1 LTFSNHL
8 SIIFNMKIGKILLLS
23 VFLILAGCGGGLT
36 VSSSGEQPNNPSGG
50 YQVKLFEPLWWDA
63 SSRTLTFF
71 YSCIPS
77 QNISMRGEFTGP
89 TSGQFT
95 PMFNLSTN
103 LWVANVILQQD
114 GTYEIKVYAIDTSG
128 KETLILTFQYT
139 TPPSGSGGGSGGGG
153 GGDDTPPPPPF

>member
-1 LTFSNHL
+1 MELYIELTFSNHL
-8 SIIFNMKIGKILLLS
+8 FIIFNMKIGKILLLS
-23 VFLILAGCGGGLT
+23 VFLILAGCGGG
-36 VSSSGEQPNNPSGG
+36 QQHNPSGG
-50 YQVKLFEPLWWDA
+50 YQVELLQPLWWA
-63 SSRTLTFF
+63 SSSRTLTFF

-77 QNISMRGEFTGP
+77 QHISMRGEFNGP

-95 PMFNLSTN
+95 PMFNTSTN

-139 TPPSGSGGGSGGGG
+139 TPSSGSGGGSGGGG

>member
-1 LTFSNHL
+1 
-8 SIIFNMKIGKILLLS
+8 MKIGKILLLS
-23 VFLILAGCGGGLT
+23 VFLILAGCGGGQNTL
-36 VSSSGEQPNNPSGG
+36 SSGGQQNNPSGG
-50 YQVKLFEPLWWDA
+50 YQVELLQPLWWDS

-71 YSCIPS
+71 YSCIPP
-77 QNISMRGEFTGP
+77 QNISIRSMRGEFNGP

-95 PMFNLSTN
+95 PMFNPSTN

-139 TPPSGSGGGSGGGG
+139 TPSSGSGGGSGGGG